1 MAPETRLVGPAER
14 AATGPIASSPR
25 TRGEH
30 IHDERPTT
38 PRPPPRSVPPTP
50 EQRPSTRRKHRTS
63 RPSVREVGARVLM
76 RTVSVSGAGQG
87 RANRCAVYLDR
98 PCTADIV
105 GSQCTA
111 YRQRDGLH
119 GQRGRRSPHRRTHTE
134 TAVRARG
141 GLRPGRGADRLG
153 VVVDWTEA
161 AAKAGPQCKDVAG
174 SSRGCL
180 QLRGQRKDRAM
191 SNKAHKNSEVC
202 RFQRC
207 ASSSP
212 ASGFDSR

>member
-1 MAPETRLVGPAER
+1 MAEAKPLTAQ
-14 AATGPIASSPR
+14 R
-25 TRGEH
+25 TEYEKGKLE
-30 IHDERPTT
+30 T
-38 PRPPPRSVPPTP
+38 PRDGGAPAPPTATEHKEETP
-50 EQRPSTRRKHRTS
+50 HIETFGQ
-63 RPSVREVGARVLM
+63 GAR
-76 RTVSVSGAGQG
+76 RGTSGTSCALYRSAVTGQG

-119 GQRGRRSPHRRTHTE
+119 GQRGRRSPPHRRTHTE
-134 TAVRARG
+134 TAGGARG
-141 GLRPGRGADRLG
+141 GLCRGRGADRLG
-153 VVVDWTEA
+153 VVVDWTGA

-202 RFQRC
+202 RFQHC